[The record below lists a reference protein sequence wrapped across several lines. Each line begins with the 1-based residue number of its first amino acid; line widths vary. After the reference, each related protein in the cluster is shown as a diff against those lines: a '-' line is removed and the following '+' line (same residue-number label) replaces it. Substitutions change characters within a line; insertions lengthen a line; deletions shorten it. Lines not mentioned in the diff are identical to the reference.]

1 MSQKSGVIVLS
12 DRELDRLD
20 YLRRVAERRLSQRKA
35 AEILGISTRQLR
47 RLMRR
52 LETEGPRGVGS
63 KRRGKPSNRRR
74 PKAFREQVL
83 ELVRTLYADFG
94 PTLAAE
100 KLVEIH
106 GIQINRETLR
116 SWLIDEGIWVTRA
129 KRKRVHQP
137 RRRRECFGELV
148 QIDGSP
154 HPWFE
159 DRGPKCTLL
168 VFIDDATGRLMTL
181 RFVESET
188 TFDYFE
194 AVRDYLTRYGKP
206 VAFYS
211 DKHAIFRSPLPA
223 RGEDLTAQTQFGR
236 ALAQLNIDIICA
248 NTPQAKGRVE
258 RANQTLQDRFV
269 KELRLRGISDID
281 AANAF
286 AAEFVE
292 DYNRRFARVPFNPH
306 DTHRPLREDEDL
318 DAILTKQANRTISP
332 NLVVRYDNNHYNID
346 KTPETV
352 RYGKKTCTV
361 HEWPDGKVEIRVAG
375 RSVPYKMLDKNPR
388 VSRTAIVENKLLG
401 EVLEQIR
408 KDQDTRDERRL
419 GLPQVSL
426 RKKARIRALQ
436 EV

>member
-1 MSQKSGVIVLS
+1 MS
-12 DRELDRLD
+12 DRELNRLE
-20 YLRRVAERRLSQRKA
+20 YLRRVSERRITQKKA
-35 AEILGISTRQLR
+35 AEIVGISTRQLR

-52 LETEGPRGVGS
+52 LESEGPLGVGS
-63 KRRGKPSNRRR
+63 RRRGKPSNNRAPEAVRSR
-74 PKAFREQVL
+74 IV
-83 ELVRTLYADFG
+83 ELVRSRYVDFG

-100 KLVEIH
+100 KLSELHDIEVS
-106 GIQINRETLR
+106 NETLR
-116 SWLIDEGIWVTRA
+116 TWLTDEGIWVTRA

-154 HPWFE
+154 HAWFE
-159 DRGPKCTLL
+159 GRGPKCTLL
-168 VFIDDATGRLMTL
+168 VFIDDATGRLMAL

-194 AVRDYLTRYGKP
+194 AVRYYLTRYGKP

-236 ALAQLNIDIICA
+236 ALEQLNIDIICA

-258 RANQTLQDRFV
+258 RANRTLQDRLV
-269 KELRLRGISDID
+269 KELRLHGINDIE

-286 AAEFVE
+286 APAYME

-318 DAILTKQANRTISP
+318 DAILTKQKMRTISP
-332 NLVVRYDNNHYNID
+332 NLVVRYDNKHYNID

-352 RYGKKTCTV
+352 RFGKKTCTV
-361 HEWPDGKVEIRVAG
+361 HEWRDGKIEVRVAG
-375 RSVPYKMLDKNPR
+375 RSLVYNLLDKNPR

-419 GLPQVSL
+419 GQRHVSL
-426 RKKARIRALQ
+426 RKKSRIRAAQ